1 VRPAKDADAADHKY
15 PASYLDWWR
24 LHAVDPRTGRYLLIR
39 IQTNS
44 GRSLSAVVFDGH
56 RWYGGVLQ
64 VEDPW
69 EAATLERVRRGW
81 KLDLNGS
88 PPTVKGSLRLTGR
101 PGVTVGPWRLGLQV
115 TYTNTPPWEHG
126 SLTWSALVPAGRLDG
141 WVEFESLRVDIRG
154 WRGYLDH
161 TWGRMHLYSTAYQ
174 HWDFAVTPSAPGREL
189 DSPWAR
195 AKARR
200 PGTSQDLDEA
210 ERPALAGSP
219 RSCDTARRDHVS
231 PPHRTKRL
239 VHDLQ
244 NRARVRRPLPGEGDR
259 DLRPESD
266 HDSAVAR
273 RLQVERRIPD
283 AVLDRVR
290 TYSEPSRLHP
300 AHPAR
305 GPVARATTSG

>member
-88 PPTVKGSLRLTGR
+88 PPPVKGSLRLTGR

-174 HWDFAVTPSAPGREL
+174 HWDFGVTHP
-189 DSPWAR
+189 
-195 AKARR
+195 R
-200 PGTSQDLDEA
+200 PGESWILHGLEPRPGGP
-210 ERPALAGSP
+210 ERP
-219 RSCDTARRDHVS
+219 
-231 PPHRTKRL
+231 RTWTKPNDRLWQGVL
-239 VHDLQ
+239 VHATPRGVTTCRPRIARSGWFTTYRIGLGSGGPYPAKVTATCGRKAITIRRWHADFRWNDEYRTQ
-244 NRARVRRPLPGEGDR
+244 YWIGSGPTPNRAGFIQHILPED
-259 DLRPESD
+259 P
-266 HDSAVAR
+266 
-273 RLQVERRIPD
+273 
-283 AVLDRVR
+283 
-290 TYSEPSRLHP
+290 
-300 AHPAR
+300 
-305 GPVARATTSG
+305 